1 MDERKYCSVCGAHE
15 LVKIGDLLRDG
26 EMYKVYKCLACDSEI
41 SDYDVYLRKKKAM
54 ERAARKAAQELAA
67 AIAAATSRLETDEE
81 IKPTVPQPKTIVEQP
96 VTPQPTIVVES
107 APIDKISVA
116 NFAAEVYKKTI
127 NSALE
132 LDVDY
137 GTTVTEKGKSNI
149 ISFGTGT
156 MLTGG
161 YFLTNA
167 HVVSEY
173 DDSYKVTKMPEIV
186 FGLSGD
192 KSYRF
197 TADLVYM
204 DPKLDLALLKTDVH
218 RSLSSVRFYDETPAH
233 GSAIYTIG
241 NSKGHGLCLLEGIV
255 SDNHRDVKGFDH
267 IMISAFVTN
276 GNSGGPVFD
285 AEGRLIGM
293 VDSGLPGVPNMNY
306 VIPVH
311 IIKSFLKRA
320 EEKLNL
326 RFF

>member
-1 MDERKYCSVCGAHE
+1 MDERKNCSVCGAHE
-15 LVKIGDLLRDG
+15 LVKIGDVLRDG
-26 EMYKVYKCLACDSEI
+26 EMYKVYKCLACDSEL
-41 SDYDVYLRKKKAM
+41 SDYDVYLKEKKAM
-54 ERAARKAAQELAA
+54 EKAAKKAAHALAA
-67 AIAAATSRLETDEE
+67 AITAATSQTETPREV
-81 IKPTVPQPKTIVEQP
+81 KPSVAQPVVEQP
-96 VTPQPTIVVES
+96 AAPWQKVIVES
-107 APIDKISVA
+107 TPVDKISVA

-218 RSLSSVRFYDETPAH
+218 PSLSSVRFYDETPAH
-233 GSAIYTIG
+233 GSAVYTIG

-311 IIKSFLKRA
+311 VIKSFLNRA